1 MTRAEAMEKIADL
14 MEQETAILLDISA
27 NVNSEELSDTKA
39 RLHEEIILLQA
50 LRDEVGV
57 LYLEEFTDTGK
68 PN

>member
-1 MTRAEAMEKIADL
+1 
-14 MEQETAILLDISA
+14 MEQEVAILLDISA
-27 NVNSEELSDTKA
+27 NVNSEELCDTKA
-39 RLHEEIILLQA
+39 RLYEEIILLQA